1 MAEALDDAALLAL
14 AESIDW
20 QPTTAT
26 RSAPPTATRSAP
38 PTTTRS
44 VCVSPDEEFLGAAE
58 EALVVDGLN
67 EEQRTAAR
75 AASCEPLLILAGA
88 GSGKTL
94 TAFLAVIDRL
104 LES

>member
-26 RSAPPTATRSAP
+26 RSAPPT
-38 PTTTRS
+38 TTRS
-44 VCVSPDEEFLGAAE
+44 VCVSPDEEVLGAAE

-94 TAFLAVIDRL
+94 TLVRRVVCL
-104 LES
+104 VGV